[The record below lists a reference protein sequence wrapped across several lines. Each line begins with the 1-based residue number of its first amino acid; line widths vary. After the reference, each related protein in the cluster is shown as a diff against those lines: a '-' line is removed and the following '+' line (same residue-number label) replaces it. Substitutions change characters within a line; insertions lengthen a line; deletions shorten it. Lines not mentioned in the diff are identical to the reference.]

1 MVEITAKEQ
10 NKGIKRNEDNV
21 TDLLDNIKRIY
32 ICIIGVPEGKEREK
46 KPEKIFEEV
55 IAENFLTVPDRINP
69 RRTTLRQILIKFT
82 KVKDKEKILRATR
95 EQQQVIYKGILTGYQ
110 LISQQKFYKPEGNGM
125 IHLK

>member
-69 RRTTLRQILIKFT
+69 RRTTLRHILIKFT

-95 EQQQVIYKGILTGYQ
+95 EQQQGIYKGILTGYQ
-110 LISQQKFYKPEGNGM
+110 LIFQQKLCRPEGVA
-125 IHLK
+125 LDT

>member
-10 NKGIKRNEDNV
+10 NKGNKRNEDNV
-21 TDLLDNIKRIY
+21 TDLWDNIKRIY

-46 KPEKIFEEV
+46 RHEKIFEEV
-55 IAENFLTVPDRINP
+55 IAENFLTVPYRINP
-69 RRTTLRQILIKFT
+69 RRNMLRHILIKFT

-110 LISQQKFYKPEGNGM
+110 LIFQQKLCRPEGVALD
-125 IHLK
+125 I